1 MISLRLDTDDV
12 ATAIKEAKAGLKAPG
27 ELSPEFRAS
36 VEKLVEIA
44 TKTMGY
50 ANLNS
55 QNSSLPPSFDPNRKK
70 KKNGK
75 SVKSS
80 GGQKGHKGSTLKR
93 VEHPDQII
101 PIKLKSKNLPQAKST
116 YQEAEPETRQV
127 IDIKL
132 SRQVI
137 EYQAQVLVNAQGK
150 RFVAPFPKEVTKAVQ
165 YGKTL
170 KAHAVYLSQ
179 HQLIPYA
186 RLSEYFSDQVNLPI
200 SEGSLYNFT
209 VTAYKQLE
217 AFEDLSK
224 RELAQAAVNHAD
236 ETGIN
241 IGGEGHWLHC
251 ASNSQW
257 THYFPHKRR
266 GKVAMDEAGILPDF
280 KGILCHDHWK
290 TYYQYPCLHALCN
303 AHHLREL
310 TRAEEQDKQQW
321 ATQLK
326 KWLIKTY
333 KAVEKAGGALTE
345 QTAKAYRAE
354 YNALLKKA
362 EKECPPPEQPPPGK
376 RKQGPLKRTRP
387 RNLLERLL
395 KYQDDVLRF
404 MENASVPF
412 TNNAGERDIRMTKV
426 HQKISGCFRSMPGA
440 HMFCRIRGYLSTCRK
455 QHVSA
460 SQALNDLFNKRHL
473 TLIAQTA

>member
-1 MISLRLDTDDV
+1 MITLKLDSADV
-12 ATAIKEAKAGLKAPG
+12 VKAIKDAKAGLKATD
-27 ELSPEFRAS
+27 ELAPEFRSS
-36 VEKLVEIA
+36 VEKLVELA

-55 QNSSLPPSFDPNRKK
+55 QNSSLPPAFDPNREK
-70 KKNGK
+70 KKNGSSAK
-75 SVKSS
+75 TS
-80 GGQKGHKGSTLKR
+80 GGQKGHKGTTLKQ

-101 PIKLKSKNLPQAKST
+101 PIKLKSKDLPQAKSA
-116 YQEAEPETRQV
+116 YREAKPEVRQV

-132 SRQVI
+132 SRHVT
-137 EYQAQVLVNAQGK
+137 EYQAQVLIDASGK
-150 RFVAPFPKEVTKAVQ
+150 QFVAPFPKEVTKAVQ

-186 RLSEYFSDQVNLPI
+186 RVCEYFSDQVHLPI

-209 VTAYKQLE
+209 VEAYQQLE

-224 RELAQAAVNHAD
+224 QELAQAAVNHAD

-241 IGGEGHWLHC
+241 IGGKRHWLHC

-266 GKVAMDEAGILPDF
+266 GKIAMDEAGILPDF

-290 TYYQYPCLHALCN
+290 TYYRYSCLHSLCN

-310 TRAEEQDKQQW
+310 TRVEDQDKHRW

-326 KWLIKTY
+326 KWLIKAY
-333 KAVEKAGGALTE
+333 KAVEEAGGAFTE
-345 QTAKAYRAE
+345 QEAKAYREA
-354 YNALLKKA
+354 YNALLEKA
-362 EKECPPPEQPPPGK
+362 KIECPPPEQPPPEK
-376 RKQGPLKRTRP
+376 RKKGRLKRTRA

-404 MENASVPF
+404 MGDTAVPF

-426 HQKISGCFRSMPGA
+426 HQKISGCFRSMTGA
-440 HMFCRIRGYLSTCRK
+440 QMFCRIRGYLSTCRK
-455 QHVSA
+455 QHISA
-460 SQALNDLFNKRHL
+460 SQALNDVFNNRQFAP
-473 TLIAQTA
+473 TTQVA